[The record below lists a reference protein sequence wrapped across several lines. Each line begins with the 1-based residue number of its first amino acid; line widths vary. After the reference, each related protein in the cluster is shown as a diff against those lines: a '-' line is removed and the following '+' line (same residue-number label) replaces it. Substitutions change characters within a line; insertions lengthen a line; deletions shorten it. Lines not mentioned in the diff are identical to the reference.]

1 MGIPKFAYYLTNRY
15 PLIVKKIEEEADV
28 PEIDNLYLD
37 INGIIHNV
45 SRKYFCDA
53 SIVNETTKMIYKD
66 VCEVIKKITHIIKPK
81 KLLMIS
87 ADGVAP
93 RAKMNQQRIR
103 RFRKEMELKENQNV
117 DNVLFDSNAISA
129 GTKFMFNLT
138 TYMKEY
144 IINEKKINDEWSNI
158 EVLLTGSDVPG
169 EGEHKILE
177 YIRNFKNSEKYNPY
191 TRHCIYGLDAD
202 LIILSLITHENNIV
216 VLREDTFKIKR
227 INKLLEKKGI
237 EIIDD
242 NNNNKKEPYEFFLIS
257 VLREYLELEF
267 GYLKN
272 KISFKY
278 NLERIID
285 DFIFITFFIGNDYI
299 PNLFHFN
306 IDNGSLTHLIE
317 FYKECIQEL
326 DGYLI
331 DKGKINFSR
340 MKTFFGYLSKNE
352 FHIIDM
358 LIRNKRNKNENIESR
373 TKRAND
379 SKEQIILLK
388 KQKKEEKK
396 QKLIKEIQ
404 SKTKEEQIKFKKN
417 IINKRI
423 LKIKKKFQEVSSND
437 FNEELKNYKKMKEI
451 KEQENNQTVSS
462 KEAKNLLSKAEKY
475 DKYIE
480 DENYCSDFKQE
491 DINDSDVSDID
502 IKEVINEVAK
512 NMKEIYE
519 KENEEKE
526 DDEDI
531 DLIFYQKIKGMKSA
545 KEVKDLY
552 YKEKLNIDIKT
563 DIGKKQRDTLFNIYL
578 EGLQW
583 ILYYY
588 FKGIKNWKW
597 YYPYY
602 YSPMISDLPAIKIN
616 KTTYEQ
622 FDILEKRTSESDSK
636 PFKPYQSLLFILPQ
650 QSFNLLPKCYREIP
664 SKIPEY
670 FPEKIDI
677 DFNGKTASYESLL
690 LLPFLE
696 DKKILDL
703 EENHRKLSLEEEKEN
718 NWGNSYLFK
727 INELNGN
734 VIEPDIYEIYG
745 TNNNNNNFLNGKNSK
760 NYNVVRKCDFSFPTL
775 KTIDYDYELIN
786 VKQYFGKT
794 SSITRQILILP
805 KMKEKINDKKINQY
819 LHKNTIFIDYPYKA
833 LAKINGF
840 VYGRFYYYLYK
851 NKMYIDNNFKLSRE
865 VIESIRYSYEKKGIK
880 LEHPEILCDIT
891 KFKDY
896 NSFKD
901 KDNNKETNAYYW
913 ENNPHYVPFEITSLN
928 ATSKDFDKF
937 ILHFDD
943 EKNKKY
949 IKK

>member
-1 MGIPKFAYYLTNRY
+1 MGIPRFAYYISNRY

-45 SRKYFCDA
+45 SRNYHCDA
-53 SIVNETTKMIYKD
+53 AIVNETTKLIYKD
-66 VCEVIKKITHIIKPK
+66 VCEVIKKIVHIIRPK

-103 RFRKEMELKENQNV
+103 RFRKELENKNNQNG
-117 DNVLFDSNAISA
+117 DEIIFDSNAISA
-129 GTKFMFNLT
+129 GTKFMFNLSA
-138 TYMKEY
+138 YMKEY
-144 IINEKKINDEWSNI
+144 IINEKKINKEWSDI
-158 EVLLTGSDVPG
+158 EILLTGSDEPG

-177 YIRNFKNSEKYNPY
+177 YIRNYKNSEKYNPY

-216 VLREDTFKIKR
+216 ILREDTFKIKK
-227 INKLLEKKGI
+227 INKLLEKGI
-237 EIIDD
+237 EII
-242 NNNNKKEPYEFFLIS
+242 NNDNNKKEPYEFLLIS

-272 KISFKY
+272 KIRFKF

-285 DFIFITFFIGNDYI
+285 DFIFITFFIGNDFI
-299 PNLFHFN
+299 PNLFHFT
-306 IDNGSLTHLIE
+306 IDNGSLTHLFE

-331 DKGKINFSR
+331 DKGKINFPR

-352 FHIIDM
+352 FHSIDM
-358 LIRNKRNKNENIESR
+358 LIKNKKNKNENKESR
-373 TKRAND
+373 IKRTND
-379 SKEQIILLK
+379 SKEQIISLK

-396 QKLIKEIQ
+396 QKLIADIK
-404 SKTKEEQIKFKKN
+404 SKTKEEQINFKKDK
-417 IINKRI
+417 INKKI
-423 LKIKKKFQEVSSND
+423 SQIKKKFQEISRND
-437 FNEELKNYKKMKEI
+437 FNEEFNKYKNIE
-451 KEQENNQTVSS
+451 EN
-462 KEAKNLLSKAEKY
+462 KNNETLLSNEVKELFSKAKKY
-475 DKYIE
+475 EKYIE
-480 DENYCSDFKQE
+480 DENYCSDFKNE
-491 DINDSDVSDID
+491 DVDDSDVSDID
-502 IKEVINEVAK
+502 IKEVINEVVQ
-512 NMKEIYE
+512 NMKEMDE
-519 KENEEKE
+519 KENDEKE
-526 DDEDI
+526 DEDDI
-531 DLIFYQKIKGMKSA
+531 NLIFYQKLKGMKSA
-545 KEVKDLY
+545 REAKELY

-563 DIGKKQRDTLFNIYL
+563 EEGRRQRDQLFNVYL

-588 FKGIKNWKW
+588 YKGIKNWKW

-602 YSPMISDLPAIKIN
+602 YSPMISDFPAIKIN

-622 FDILEKRTSESDSK
+622 FEIFDKITSGAESE

-650 QSFNLLPKCYREIP
+650 QSYNLLPKCYKDIP
-664 SKIPEY
+664 SKVPEY

-677 DFNGKTASYESLL
+677 DYNGKTASYESLL

-696 DKKILDL
+696 DKKILEL
-703 EENHRKLSLEEEKEN
+703 EETHRKLEPEEEKEN
-718 NWGNSYLFK
+718 NWGSSFLFK
-727 INELNGN
+727 ANELNSNEIEYNVYEFYNKKKIEGN
-734 VIEPDIYEIYG
+734 EKNHK
-745 TNNNNNNFLNGKNSK
+745 NNNIAK
-760 NYNVVRKCDFSFPTL
+760 KCDFSFPTL

-786 VKQYFGKT
+786 VKQYYGRT
-794 SSITRQILILP
+794 YSITKQILILP
-805 KMKEKINDKKINQY
+805 KMKEKINNKKINQY
-819 LHKNTIFIDYPYKA
+819 LHKNTIFIDYPSKV

-840 VYGRFYYYLYK
+840 IYGRFYHYLYK
-851 NKMYIDNNFKLSRE
+851 NTMYIDSNFRLSKE
-865 VIESIRYSYEKKGIK
+865 VIESIRNSYEKKGIK
-880 LEHPEILCDIT
+880 LEHPEILCDVT
-891 KFKDY
+891 KFEDY

-901 KDNNKETNAYYW
+901 KNKKTNFFW
-913 ENNPHYVPFEITSLN
+913 EIKPYYVPFEITSLN
-928 ATSKDFDKF
+928 TTSNDFDKY
-937 ILHFDD
+937 ILHFDV